1 VMRGDDANGDFV
13 VGDDCD
19 VDDCDGDDDINE
31 LRASSRP
38 YA

>member
-1 VMRGDDANGDFV
+1 MRGDDANGDFV

-19 VDDCDGDDDINE
+19 GDDCDGDDDINE